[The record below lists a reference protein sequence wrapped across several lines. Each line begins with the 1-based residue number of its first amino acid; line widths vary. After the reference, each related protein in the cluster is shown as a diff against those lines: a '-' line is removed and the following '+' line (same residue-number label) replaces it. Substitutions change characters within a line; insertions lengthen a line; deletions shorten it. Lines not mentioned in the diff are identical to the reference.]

1 MCAIFASFDPIK
13 LKDLHLLNSY
23 RGELSYSVSTFRQD
37 NDKIN
42 LQVLMKD
49 RGKLDH
55 ALIDNI
61 PGGNYYVCHTQAPTA
76 PSSDIHPAVVSD
88 SLLWHNG
95 IVKQGTIANVPWDT
109 QYILT
114 NIIDYGWSSLSRI
127 DGTFACIG
135 FIDSQLYVF
144 RNEISPLFVDNDLNI
159 SSTKFEGSRSI
170 PANKVL
176 KFNLEFKM
184 LDYITTF
191 ETVENPYYFDDE
203 VNA

>member
-13 LKDLHLLNSY
+13 LKDLHTLNSY
-23 RGELSYSVSTFRQD
+23 RGELSYSVSTFRQED
-37 NDKIN
+37 NEIK

-49 RGKLDH
+49 KGKLNH
-55 ALIDNI
+55 NLIDNI

-76 PSSDIHPAVVSD
+76 PSSDVHPAVVGN

-109 QYILT
+109 EYIL
-114 NIIDYGWSSLSRI
+114 NQIIDYGWSSLSRI

-135 FIDSQLYVF
+135 FIDGQLYAF
-144 RNEISPLFVDNDLNI
+144 RNEISPLFIDNKLNI
-159 SSTKFEGSRSI
+159 SSTKFEGSN
-170 PANKVL
+170 PLPPNKVF
-176 KFNLEFKM
+176 KFDLSWPA
-184 LDYITTF
+184 LDPVTTF

>member
-13 LKDLHLLNSY
+13 LKDLHTLNSY
-23 RGELSYSVSTFRQD
+23 RGELSYSVSTFKQID
-37 NDKIN
+37 NEIK

-49 RGKLDH
+49 KGKLH
-55 ALIDNI
+55 PNLIDNV

-76 PSSDIHPAVVSD
+76 PSSDIHPAVVGN

-109 QYILT
+109 EYILSQ
-114 NIIDYGWSSLSRI
+114 IIDYGWSSLSRI

-135 FIDSQLYVF
+135 FIDNQLFAF
-144 RNEISPLFVDNDLNI
+144 RNEISPLFVDGHLNI
-159 SSTKFEGSRSI
+159 SSTKFPGSVPI
-170 PANKVL
+170 APNKVL
-176 KFNLEFKM
+176 KFDLKFKM
-184 LDYITTF
+184 LDQQATF

-203 VNA
+203 VNV